1 MNVSHCLSDFTRPFS
16 LLVVWRNLLL
26 TESVQAGQNFGVV
39 ISVQTDAADQEL
51 FVDLPDHRA
60 GAARLTL
67 RHDDYHSVGVVV
79 GGVHHLTCKHKEE
92 EEEEEE
98 RNS

>member
-67 RHDDYHSVGVVV
+67 RHDDYHSVGVGV
-79 GGVHHLTCKHKEE
+79 GGGCTT
-92 EEEEEE
+92 
-98 RNS
+98 